1 MEWVLRARRTSI
13 GALEV
18 GRVLPH
24 VQRQMIGPFIFLD
37 HIGPVVLPA
46 PVPPGTD
53 VRPHPHIGL
62 ATVTYLFDGEIMHRD
77 SLGVTQPIRPGEV
90 NWMTAGRGITHS
102 ERFDA
107 MRERGGMLEGMQA
120 WVALPD
126 HDEEIEPSFVHHPA
140 AELPM
145 AALDGVR
152 VRAIA
157 GAPLGV
163 VSRVP
168 TRSPLYYAHLD
179 FTASSRLDIPPE
191 QPERAL
197 YIVRGALTA
206 AGVTHPHGTL
216 LVLPAG
222 ATVSVAAEEPATVML
237 LGGAPVGPRHIWW
250 NFVSSSRERLA
261 KAGDDWRAGRMKL
274 PPGDDREFIPL
285 PER

>member
-1 MEWVLRARRTSI
+1 MVLRARRASI
-13 GALEV
+13 GALAV
-18 GRVLPH
+18 GRVLPQ

-37 HIGPVVLPA
+37 HMGPVTLPT
-46 PVPPGTD
+46 PVPADTD

-77 SLGVTQPIRPGEV
+77 SLGVVQPIRPGEV

-107 MRERGGMLEGMQA
+107 MRAGGGKLEGMQA

-126 HDEEIEPSFVHHPA
+126 ADEEIEPSFVHRPA
-140 AELPM
+140 SELPLAM
-145 AALDGVR
+145 RGGVTI
-152 VRAIA
+152 RAIA
-157 GAPLGV
+157 GAPLGLVSQV
-163 VSRVP
+163 V

-179 FTASSRLDIPPE
+179 FAPGSRLAIPPE

-197 YIVRGALTA
+197 YIVRGALDV
-206 AGVTHPHGTL
+206 AGESHPHGTL
-216 LVLPAG
+216 LVLTPG
-222 ATVSVAAEEPATVML
+222 ETVNVTADGTATVML
-237 LGGAPVGPRHIWW
+237 LGGESVGPRHIWW
-250 NFVSSSRERLA
+250 NFVSSRRERIER
-261 KAGDDWRAGRMKL
+261 AGEDWRAGRMKL

>member
-1 MEWVLRARRTSI
+1 MELVLRARRTRI

-18 GRVLPH
+18 GRVLPQA
-24 VQRQMIGPFIFLD
+24 QRQMIGPFIFLD
-37 HIGPVVLPA
+37 HIGPVMLPA
-46 PVPPGTD
+46 PVPAGTD

-90 NWMTAGRGITHS
+90 NWMTAGRGISHS

-107 MRERGGMLEGMQA
+107 MREQGGKLEGMQA

-126 HDEEIEPSFVHHPA
+126 DAEEIEPSFVHHPA
-140 AELPM
+140 AELPLT
-145 AALDGVR
+145 ALGGVM

-163 VSRVP
+163 ASRVR
-168 TRSPLYYAHLD
+168 THSPLYYAHLD
-179 FTASSRLDIPPE
+179 FTAGSSLAIPPE

-206 AGVTHPHGTL
+206 AGASHPHGSL

-222 ATVSVAAEEPATVML
+222 ATVSVTAAAPATVML

-250 NFVSSSRERLA
+250 NFVSSSRERIA
-261 KAGDDWRAGRMKL
+261 QAGDDWRAGRMPL